1 MAQGGYR
8 PSAGRPRLTDEEK
21 ARRAELRKAGLLPPG
36 RITKKMA
43 ARMAAEA
50 AAKAVAAKPVKKSSA
65 KKPAAKMLPAAPD
78 VAAVAPEVP
87 GDVVAE
93 AAEADMDPLTY
104 MLTVMRDR
112 GADPIRRDR
121 MAIAAAPFVHPRKEP
136 VGQGK
141 KEAVADAAK
150 AAASGKFRPAAP
162 PLKLVN
168 GKV

>member
-8 PSAGRPRLTDEEK
+8 PGAGRPRLTEEEK

-43 ARMAAEA
+43 ERQA
-50 AAKAVAAKPVKKSSA
+50 AARIEKVKGAKPA
-65 KKPAAKMLPAAPD
+65 KKAAPKKTAP
-78 VAAVAPEVP
+78 VKAATPAVLADPPEVP
-87 GDVVAE
+87 GEVVAE
-93 AAEADMDPLTY
+93 AAAFDMDPLTY

-112 GADPIRRDR
+112 EADPIRRDR

-150 AAASGKFRPAAP
+150 AAASKFRPVQAP

-168 GKV
+168 GQS

>member
-1 MAQGGYR
+1 MAKGGYR
-8 PSAGRPRLTDEEK
+8 SGAGRPRLTDEEK

-43 ARMAAEA
+43 AKMAAEA
-50 AAKAVAAKPVKKSSA
+50 AAKAAAAPKPAKKPSA
-65 KKPAAKMLPAAPD
+65 KKPAAKTLPPEVPAAP
-78 VAAVAPEVP
+78 EIP
-87 GDVVAE
+87 GDVVSE
-93 AAEADMDPLTY
+93 AAQAEMDPLTY

-141 KEAVADAAK
+141 KEAAANAAK
-150 AAASGKFRPAAP
+150 SAAGGKFAPAAP
-162 PLKLVN
+162 PKLVVSN
-168 GKV
+168 R